1 MAVEVE
7 GYPERDFVVLTP
19 TDELLTAEVVHEV
32 QALSASQPTKHV
44 VLDLRTIRSLVS
56 GSLYPQAEPLGPLL
70 NLHQQWQHER
80 RRLVLCN
87 LSGGIAEV
95 LRVTRLDN
103 VFEIQ
108 PDLAAVLAL
117 FQRT

>member
-1 MAVEVE
+1 MTVEVE
-7 GYPERDFVVLTP
+7 GYTERDFVVLTP

-44 VLDLRTIRSLVS
+44 VLDLRAIRSLVS

-70 NLHQQWQHER
+70 NLNRQLQHER
-80 RRLVLCN
+80 RRFVFCN
-87 LSGGIAEV
+87 LGNEIAEV
-95 LRVTRLDN
+95 FRVTRLDN

-117 FQRT
+117 FH